1 MSTNDELKN
10 ETANGTK
17 PVLCVRATNYV
28 EYYEKVEPIKRY
40 SLSELMEMTEMEL
53 LKLMPQNQCVDEHSE
68 SFGYNVTKYIVS
80 FKMFKVID
88 GSWNIGF
95 YEGHR
100 DKPLKD
106 QYTLFEITYV
116 KDLKIGLIDL
126 FLMTQNRSIEYF
138 NGVKSG
144 RIKISLGESWE
155 NREQLGLP
163 KHDA

>member
-1 MSTNDELKN
+1 MTELDLKN
-10 ETANGTK
+10 QSPNDAK
-17 PVLCVRATNYV
+17 PVLCVRAINYV

-40 SLSELMEMTEMEL
+40 SLSELMEMTEMDL
-53 LKLMPQNQCVDEHSE
+53 LKLIPQNQCVDEYSE
-68 SFGYNVTKYIVS
+68 SFGYNVTKHIVS

-106 QYTLFEITYV
+106 QHTLFEITYV

-138 NGVKSG
+138 NGIKSG

-155 NREQLGLP
+155 NREQLGLS